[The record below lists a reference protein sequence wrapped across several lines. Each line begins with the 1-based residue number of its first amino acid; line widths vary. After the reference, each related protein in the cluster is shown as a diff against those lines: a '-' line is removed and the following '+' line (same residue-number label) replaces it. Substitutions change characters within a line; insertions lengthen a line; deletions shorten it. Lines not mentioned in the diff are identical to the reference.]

1 MPLTEKQ
8 YFNKGELYQS
18 SSFLNL
24 TLKTT
29 AAWQSEKSEGHF
41 KFSLKG
47 VVGSRNW
54 LSCNELILMKNAF
67 CWLPYE
73 WLALQK

>member
-54 LSCNELILMKNAF
+54 LSCNERWFFDEECFL
-67 CWLPYE
+67 
-73 WLALQK
+73 LAPL